1 MDTAERLDATFG
13 LLSDRDRRR
22 LLYYLREHGSA
33 TRTELTDVL
42 AGWEATDRPDGV
54 VRASR
59 HHRLHSS
66 LYHRHLPALRE
77 AGLVS
82 VDDDTV
88 TTTDWPAWVDRC
100 LDIAFEVETTVEE
113 RRARPDQ
120 GSGEHDRSR
129 D

>member
-1 MDTAERLDATFG
+1 
-13 LLSDRDRRR
+13 
-22 LLYYLREHGSA
+22 
-33 TRTELTDVL
+33 
-42 AGWEATDRPDGV
+42 
-54 VRASR
+54 
-59 HHRLHSS
+59 
-66 LYHRHLPALRE
+66 
-77 AGLVS
+77 